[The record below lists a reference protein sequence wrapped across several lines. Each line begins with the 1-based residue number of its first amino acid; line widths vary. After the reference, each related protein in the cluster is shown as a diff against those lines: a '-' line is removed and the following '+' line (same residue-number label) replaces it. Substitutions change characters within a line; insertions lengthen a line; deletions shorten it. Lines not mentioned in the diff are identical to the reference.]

1 MEFGEGYPIPPYVF
15 AGVRKCMRIV
25 GVADRPFMGMRKPL
39 NLRGLRVIVIRKIF
53 GQGMVHERIERALV

>member
-1 MEFGEGYPIPPYVF
+1 
-15 AGVRKCMRIV
+15 MRIV